1 MLGTLI
7 LILLINRAFS
17 KVSNG
22 SSKTKYEIMIG
33 SVVFLELF
41 LMNAIRFVN

>member
-7 LILLINRAFS
+7 LIPLIDRAFS

-22 SSKTKYEIMIG
+22 SPKTKYEIMIG

-41 LMNAIRFVN
+41 LMNVIHFVN